1 MRAIHPPNTEPDMT
15 DQAPTPNSGA
25 AARRRLPGSIASLES
40 VPFRWLAG
48 SMLTFFLSMQGGFLI
63 RSLLA
68 WDLTHSELSLAYIN
82 LVIALPMMVGSFVA
96 GAVIDRMERRRIVIV
111 GQALIMLAEGTVLAL
126 MFTGLLQFWHLLA
139 TSFCMGVIYP
149 FIMPTRTAMVIG
161 LVGRDRI
168 GNAMALMTAAQ
179 NIARVIGPSL
189 TGALI
194 PFINL
199 EGAFIVSL
207 ALYLVSTLSMLAL
220 SPSQPVPS
228 GRSLVRDVAYSF
240 TYIAQHRSMLLT
252 VIFGILPLLLTLPVF
267 SMLVVFTE
275 DVWQTGEA
283 GLGILMAM
291 IGLGGIT
298 GSIIVA
304 RKGDDRRRG
313 RWMVISAALF
323 AVLLA
328 GFCLSPSFALAAGL
342 LLSGNIFANISV
354 TQNNTIVQLL
364 AHEEVRG
371 RMSSLMMLSLGVT
384 PLAVLPIAWA
394 SETFG
399 VDHTMFVACL
409 ILLAVIGLLYA
420 CSPTLRHLDRQVIRR
435 RAEEDAAFAARNAA
449 AAAE

>member
-1 MRAIHPPNTEPDMT
+1 MSNP
-15 DQAPTPNSGA
+15 APTDANGA
-25 AARRRLPGSIASLES
+25 AATRRLPHSIASLES

-82 LVIALPMMVGSFVA
+82 LVIALPMMVGSFIA
-96 GAVIDRMERRRIVIV
+96 GAVIDRMERRRIVIT
-111 GQALIMLAEGTVLAL
+111 GQALIMVAEITVLVL
-126 MFTGLLQFWHLLA
+126 MFLGKLQFWHLLA
-139 TSFCMGVIYP
+139 TSFAMGVMYP
-149 FIMPTRTAMVIG
+149 FIMPTRTAMVMS
-161 LVGRDRI
+161 LVGRDRL
-168 GNAMALMTAAQ
+168 GNAMALMTASQ
-179 NIARVIGPSL
+179 NIARVVGPSL
-189 TGALI
+189 AGALI
-194 PFINL
+194 PFIDL

-207 ALYLVSTLSMLAL
+207 VLYTASTVAMFAL
-220 SPSQPVPS
+220 PQSQPVPS
-228 GRSLVRDVAYSF
+228 GRSLLRDVAYSF
-240 TYIAQHRSMLLT
+240 TYIAQHRAMLVT

-298 GSIIVA
+298 GSLLVA
-304 RKGDDRRRG
+304 RMGDHRRRA
-313 RWMVISAALF
+313 RWMVASAAIF
-323 AVLLA
+323 GVLLA
-328 GFCLSPSFALAAGL
+328 CFTLSPSFHLAAGL
-342 LLSGNIFANISV
+342 LLAGNVFANISV

-394 SETFG
+394 SEIYG
-399 VDHTMFVACL
+399 VAHTMFAGCL
-409 ILLAVIGLLYA
+409 ILLGIIALLYA
-420 CSPTLRHLDRQVIRR
+420 CSPTLRRLDRQVAER
-435 RAEEDAAFAARNAA
+435 RAEDDAAFALHKATQEKA
-449 AAAE
+449 